1 MRRPMNR
8 NGGASVLNQWASGTG
23 SEWWVELSPSG
34 RRALG
39 VFYLKEN
46 AVVDSNVL
54 DCLGRWRAQV
64 LISWSVGICFESG
77 ILLCIL
83 TRISTIPEREGWR
96 Y

>member
-1 MRRPMNR
+1 MGGRRSCAVAWNVAAGRESMRRPMNR

-46 AVVDSNVL
+46 AVVD
-54 DCLGRWRAQV
+54 
-64 LISWSVGICFESG
+64 
-77 ILLCIL
+77 
-83 TRISTIPEREGWR
+83 
-96 Y
+96 